1 MDAIEFFRRSSGEW
15 KSQRTTHHLPFRRSE
30 TGQSR
35 IHVETLSVDH
45 PMVSEICALRNVDP
59 SSAVGGAYVSWDG
72 SMSWDKQDENHQ
84 GSTVFVLVPEPG
96 NPQKGTLLRE
106 RGYAEIVPVA
116 GNYYIDG
123 ENALVLV
130 TEYETMSI
138 FERFWFVNPNTRL
151 RTSTVQRFGGFSTA
165 TFCIESRIDLENIST
180 PLSNTIPIYAL
191 SGW

>member
-1 MDAIEFFRRSSGEW
+1 MDAMEFFRRSSGNW

-30 TGQSR
+30 TGQSK
-35 IHVETLSVDH
+35 IQVETLPVDH
-45 PMVSEICALRNVDP
+45 PMVPEICALHNVDP
-59 SSAVGGAYVSWDG
+59 TGAIGGAHVSWDG

-96 NPQKGTLLRE
+96 NPQKGILLRE

-123 ENALVLV
+123 EDALVLV

-138 FERFWFVNPNTRL
+138 FERFWFVDPNTRMI
-151 RTSTVQRFGGFSTA
+151 TSTVQRFGGFSTA
-165 TFCIESRIDLENIST
+165 TFCVESKIDPQADSQSSADST
-180 PLSNTIPIYAL
+180 SFYAL

>member
-35 IHVETLSVDH
+35 IHVETLSVDS
-45 PMVSEICALRNVDP
+45 PMVPEICALHNVDP